1 MFCKLRFVRAH
12 KLPIAWVLSIVAIV
26 TLGFFYKGETVIFTG
41 IAEAS
46 ETVVSVQDAVEIV
59 KVHVVPGE
67 EVKNGDTLV
76 ELSRAD
82 LALRMNEVTREL
94 DALEGRGSLN
104 TATIDQKVAEVQA
117 DLSTRRN
124 TILFEIEKINSEYKQ
139 NREIAA
145 KLKSLPASSLNAVD
159 SNDAMMMRIRNLQK
173 ELKVL
178 EESANSQIRLLRGS
192 NGLQQTS
199 SATEADALR
208 RELDMLKKDQEDLVI
223 TAKGDWVVATVDV
236 RDGEKISSFN
246 PILTLTRKSPSMIR
260 GFINE
265 KVYTHA
271 EVGTLVEVSSQA
283 NGQKIRGEIVGMS
296 SRIVPFPLRLL
307 KTPDMPM
314 YGREV
319 SIRIP
324 EDNSLLLGERVSIT
338 EMPGWKQIL
347 DNGNKSEV
355 AK

>member
-1 MFCKLRFVRAH
+1 MNFIRSH
-12 KLPIAWVLSIVAIV
+12 KMIIAWVVAVLSLV

-46 ETVVSVQDAVEIV
+46 ETVVSVQNAVEIV
-59 KVHVVPGE
+59 KVHVIPGQ
-67 EVKNGDTLV
+67 EVKDGDTLV
-76 ELSRAD
+76 ELSRPD

-124 TILFEIEKINSEYKQ
+124 TILFEIEKLNSEYKQ

-145 KLKSLPASSLNAVD
+145 KLKSLSASSLTAAD

-178 EESANSQIRLLRGS
+178 EESASSQIRLLRGS
-192 NGLQQTS
+192 KGLQQTS

-208 RELDMLKKDQEDLVI
+208 RELDMLKKDQEDLTI

-236 RDGEKISSFN
+236 RDGEKVSSFN
-246 PILTLTRKSPSMIR
+246 PIITLTRKSPTIIR
-260 GFINE
+260 GYINE
-265 KVYTHA
+265 KVYTRA
-271 EVGTLVEVSSQA
+271 VVGSLVEVSSQA
-283 NGQKIRGEIVGMS
+283 NGQKIRGEIIGMS
-296 SRIVPFPLRLL
+296 SRIVSFPVRLL
-307 KTPDMPM
+307 KMPDMPM

-324 EDNSLLLGERVSIT
+324 ENNTLLLGEKVSIT

-347 DNGNKSEV
+347 GSENSGG